1 MSRKF
6 IVILSTGLALTVFA
20 GAFVLRNFNKINN
33 RTGEN
38 LSKQPKVEIVELD
51 TTVDRNNMPMSVE
64 ATYADYSTSLK
75 EMKKASDAIVIAKP
89 TSYNQLKV
97 GVVSTVSVLKTLKG
111 KKFDEILIYQIGQV
125 KEDNT
130 ILTGDVLELNKEYV
144 LFLGEQ
150 TGAEDNAFYVKA
162 GIQGAFLNE
171 NGKLTNKDTTMQDD
185 VKKILKDKKS
195 EYESLLD
202 YAIE

>member
-20 GAFVLRNFNKINN
+20 GVFVLQNFNKINN

-150 TGAEDNAFYVKA
+150 VLMKF
-162 GIQGAFLNE
+162 
-171 NGKLTNKDTTMQDD
+171 
-185 VKKILKDKKS
+185 
-195 EYESLLD
+195 
-202 YAIE
+202 

>member
-1 MSRKF
+1 
-6 IVILSTGLALTVFA
+6 
-20 GAFVLRNFNKINN
+20 
-33 RTGEN
+33 
-38 LSKQPKVEIVELD
+38 VEIVELD

-89 TSYNQLKV
+89 TSYKQLKV

-185 VKKILKDKKS
+185 VKRILKDKKS